1 MFERVV
7 MLAVLALAL
16 ALAGC
21 AGAPFSIAL
30 PGGPTRGTMTYDEA
44 MDARSGL
51 TRLDRVPLDAAP
63 SRGSMRPD

>member
-1 MFERVV
+1 MSRAAIL
-7 MLAVLALAL
+7 LAGL

-21 AGAPFSIAL
+21 TGPPSSIAL
-30 PGGPTRGTMTYDEA
+30 PGGPSRGTMTHDEA

-51 TRLDRVPLDAAP
+51 TRVDRVPLDAAP

>member
-1 MFERVV
+1 MSRPAIL
-7 MLAVLALAL
+7 LAGL

-21 AGAPFSIAL
+21 TGPPSSIAL
-30 PGGPTRGTMTYDEA
+30 PGGPSRGTMTHDEA

-51 TRLDRVPLDAAP
+51 TRVDRVPLDAAP